1 MSDES
6 WEVVTEVS
14 GELQASLLRNL
25 LEAQGIKVFLNQEG
39 AGRAYGLTL
48 GPLGEVQVM
57 VPEHQSQEAHQIVED
72 YYAGKFETDE
82 ENEPEEDDEPSD

>member
-57 VPEHQSQEAHQIVED
+57 VPGHQSQEAHQIVED

-82 ENEPEEDDEPSD
+82 GNEPEVDDEPSD

>member
-57 VPEHQSQEAHQIVED
+57 VPDHQSQEAHQIVED

-82 ENEPEEDDEPSD
+82 ENEPEENDEPSD

>member
-6 WEVVTEVS
+6 WEVITEVS
-14 GELQASLLRNL
+14 GELQANLLRNL

-39 AGRAYGLTL
+39 AGRAVGLTL

-57 VPEHQSQEAHQIVED
+57 VPEHQSQEARQIVED
-72 YYAGKFETDE
+72 YYAGKFEIDE
-82 ENEPEEDDEPSD
+82 ETGSEEDDEKSD